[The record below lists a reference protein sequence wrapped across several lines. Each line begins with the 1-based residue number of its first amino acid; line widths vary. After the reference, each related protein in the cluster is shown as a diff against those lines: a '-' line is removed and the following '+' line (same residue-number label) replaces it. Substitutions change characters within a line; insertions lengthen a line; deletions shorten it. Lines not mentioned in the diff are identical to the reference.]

1 MNDTIALPAPARS
14 RRLRPLLPAFLL
26 LSPLVIFIVAFFVV
40 PMLYVF
46 YISFFQGDDINA
58 TGVHLGLTQYATFFT
73 DPYYLKSLWLSL
85 RISFYSVLV
94 CLLLG
99 YPIALTMSHAEPRAR
114 GILTLLVASPLLVSI
129 VVRNFGWY
137 LLLMPTGT
145 LNLLLMHLGLIHSP
159 LKLMFSVTGVVIGLS
174 NAYLPFMIL
183 AIATSLYNIDPS
195 LEKAGAILGAS
206 PWKTFWSVTFPLSLP
221 GVVSGMVLVFS
232 LSISAYITPALMG
245 GANVPVLPTQVYEQ
259 IINNLRW
266 PFGSAISFG
275 LLGVTLAIIVVFTRL
290 IEHGRYKEAFR

>member
-1 MNDTIALPAPARS
+1 MNDTLALPTPARS
-14 RRLRPLLPAFLL
+14 RRLRTLLPALL
-26 LSPLVIFIVAFFVV
+26 LLAPLVAFVIAFFVV

-46 YISFFQGDDINA
+46 YVSFFPGDDLNA
-58 TGVHLGLTQYATFFT
+58 TGVHLGLSQYIAFFT

-85 RISFYSVLV
+85 RISFLSVLV

-99 YPIALTMSHAEPRAR
+99 YPIAFTMAHAKPRAR
-114 GILTLLVASPLLVSI
+114 GILTLLVAAPLLVSI
-129 VVRNFGWY
+129 VVRNFGWF
-137 LLLMPTGT
+137 LLLLPTGT
-145 LNLLLMHLGLIHSP
+145 LNELLMNMGLIHEP
-159 LKLMFSVTGVVIGLS
+159 LKLLFSPAGVVIGLS

-183 AIATSLYNIDPS
+183 SIATSLYNIDPS
-195 LEKAGAILGAS
+195 LEKASAILGAS

-221 GVVSGMVLVFS
+221 GLVSGSVLVFS

-245 GANVPVLPTQVYEQ
+245 GANVPVLPTQIYEQ

-275 LLGVTLAIIVVFTRL
+275 LLGVTLAIILVFTRL
-290 IEHGRYKEAFR
+290 VEHGRYKEAFR